1 MRKILIVDLD
11 GTLYDNRHRN
21 TPELLPNFDAIK
33 AEGRSVTTEDW
44 LPWNRRHEGDKVVE
58 HVRAL
63 VRAFRA
69 QGFIIAVL
77 SSRDDRCR
85 DTTRHQLDRDLDRDV
100 VVADFIW
107 LRPADCQESAA
118 EYKRQKVKDLKS
130 IFGGSYPPPL
140 IVAIDDDP
148 AVIKMFAAEGIHTL
162 QVRRPGE

>member
-21 TPELLPNFDAIK
+21 TPEFLPNFDAIK
-33 AEGRSVTTEDW
+33 EEGRSATTEDW
-44 LPWNRRHEGDKVVE
+44 LPWNRRHVDDTVVE

-63 VRAFRA
+63 VRALRA
-69 QGFIIAVL
+69 QGFVIAGL

-85 DTTRHQLDRDLDRDV
+85 DTTRIQLDRDS

-118 EYKRQKVKDLKS
+118 EYKRQKVVEIKS

-148 AVIKMFAAEGIHTL
+148 AVIKMFAAEGVHTL